1 MINLISNWAE
11 QIIVA
16 VVIATIIE
24 MILPDNNN
32 KKYIKLIIGIYILF
46 VIISPFINNAKSFDF
61 NEISADT
68 VPTISKT
75 EVNQES
81 MNARLKKLYIDQ
93 IEKDITSKVKQEG
106 YAVKKCKADVE
117 LDTDSTNKGI
127 NKIEL
132 KISKSEKNNNSNK
145 SDSKVNKVEINIGL
159 NRYIKN
165 QESGEK
171 IKDEEISKLKEILS
185 EYYQIDSKKII
196 ITKD

>member
-46 VIISPFINNAKSFDF
+46 VIISPFINNGKSFDF

-68 VPTISKT
+68 VPTTSKT
-75 EVNQES
+75 EVNQKS
-81 MNARLKKLYIDQ
+81 MDARLKKLYIDQ
-93 IEKDITSKVKQEG
+93 IEKDITSKVEQEG
-106 YAVKKCKADVE
+106 YVVKKCKADVE

-159 NRYIKN
+159 NRYIKK
-165 QESGEK
+165 QKSGEK